1 VYICGIKLLRKM
13 TTEPKKYITLKE
25 AKRLTGIENY
35 TLRNMIKRKEIV
47 GFLRGHRAYMVGI
60 NAEGELCY
68 IIKESVK

>member
-1 VYICGIKLLRKM
+1 MASNYNEKM
-13 TTEPKKYITLKE
+13 NTEPKKYITLKE
-25 AKRLTGIENY
+25 AKRLTGIEHY

-68 IIKESVK
+68 IINDAK